1 MRIFSIAEWD
11 LFAWMIISLALLGF
25 GASGTALAIFRK
37 PARRFYPAVAVI
49 IPSILAVVLPL
60 TLALA
65 LRVEW
70 RSLELLWNPGQ
81 AFRLLVIYLILS
93 GPFFCVGTFIGL
105 NLMEWAGSIRRVYG
119 ADLAGAAAGAVIA
132 AGLLQLVR
140 PEAAWQMLT
149 ALSIASAGL
158 IALAIA
164 RRLWWVPVAGGL
176 LAAAT
181 SIVLPLQIEP
191 GEYKALSQAL
201 RVPGADIIAQGSS
214 AQSDLRMLANSSVP
228 LRLAPGLSLNH
239 FDELPLQRGIYVDGE
254 GPVILNRSD
263 EALRHVDD
271 TVFGAALALDVAD
284 DSRRALVVG
293 LNALPEIVRLHQVGF
308 ESIIVLEPD
317 TRLSAMALDAKG
329 WGGEILESERVEL
342 RGETLRAGLANV
354 DGELDLILISLDA
367 GRGSLEPERAV
378 TEESFGRMLDR
389 LGDDGLIAISAPV
402 ETPPRSI
409 PRLLVAIANAVERRN
424 DGPER
429 HVAALRGWDRGVILL
444 RKSPFT
450 SSDTASLRR
459 FAESHSFDLV
469 WLAGE
474 ESFESNRFNQLAEPW
489 FRDSAAAILG
499 SRSARRDFIERYKFD
514 LTAPT
519 DDRPWFGVRMKT
531 GTVRELLARREEG
544 GLALLESG
552 YPVLVLTLVI
562 AIVSGVVLILL
573 PLRMIRRERHPDL
586 PAGWRIVTTFG
597 ALGLAFLFVE
607 IVAIH
612 RIAAILGRPLEAV
625 TIVIASFLLF
635 AGAGSLLGRRLP
647 RLDESSASDAVL
659 LRATVAI
666 TVVILLD
673 LSIFMVASDWIAAL
687 PHAAKVAVSVV
698 AIAPL
703 AFLMGIPFPAALER
717 IRSGGDSWIAWAWG
731 VNGCASVV
739 SAILAVLLSIHFGL
753 NAVSVSAA
761 ALYVVA
767 GVALKQAV

>member
-37 PARRFYPAVAVI
+37 PARRFYPVVAVI

-70 RSLELLWNPGQ
+70 RSLELLWNPVQ
-81 AFRLLVIYLILS
+81 AFRLLVIYLLLAV
-93 GPFFCVGTFIGL
+93 PFFCVGTFIGL
-105 NLMEWAGSIRRVYG
+105 NLMEWSGSIRRVYG

-149 ALSIASAGL
+149 ALSIVSAGL
-158 IALAIA
+158 IAFGIA
-164 RRLWWVPVAGGL
+164 RRLIWVPAAGL
-176 LAAAT
+176 LLTAAIA
-181 SIVLPLQIEP
+181 VFLPFRLEP

-201 RVPGADIIAQGSS
+201 RVPGAEIIARGSS
-214 AQSDLRMLANSSVP
+214 AQSDLRMLANSNVP
-228 LRLAPGLSLNH
+228 LRLAPGLSLQH
-239 FDELPLQRGIYVDGE
+239 FEDLPLQRGIYVDGE
-254 GPVILNRSD
+254 GPIILNRSD
-263 EALRHVDD
+263 QALRHVDD
-271 TVFGAALALDVAD
+271 TVFGAVFALDVAAS
-284 DSRRALVVG
+284 SRRALVVG
-293 LNALPEIVRLHQVGF
+293 LTALPEIVRLHQVGF

-342 RGETLRAGLANV
+342 RGETLRSGLANV
-354 DGELDLILISLDA
+354 DGELDLILIPLDA

-378 TEESFGRMLDR
+378 TEESFGRMLDH
-389 LGDDGLIAISAPV
+389 LSDEGLIAITAPV

-424 DGPER
+424 DGSER
-429 HVAALRGWDRGVILL
+429 HVAALRGWDRGVVLL
-444 RKSPFT
+444 SNSPFT
-450 SSDTASLRR
+450 LSDTASLRR

-474 ESFESNRFNQLAEPW
+474 SFESNRFNQLAEPW
-489 FRDSAAAILG
+489 FGDSAAAILG
-499 SRSARRDFIERYKFD
+499 SRSSRQELIDQYKFD

-531 GTVRELLARREEG
+531 GTVRELLALREEG

-562 AIVSGVVLILL
+562 AILSGMVLILL
-573 PLRMIRRERHPDL
+573 PLRMVRRERHPAL

-635 AGAGSLLGRRLP
+635 AGAGSLWGRRLP
-647 RLDESSASDAVL
+647 GLDESRAADTVL
-659 LRATVAI
+659 LRAAVAI
-666 TVVILLD
+666 AVVILLG
-673 LSIFMVASDWIAAL
+673 LLIFMLASDWIAAL
-687 PHAAKVAVSVV
+687 PHAAKVAMSVM

-731 VNGCASVV
+731 INGCASVV

-753 NAVSVSAA
+753 DAVSVTAA

-767 GVALKQAV
+767 GVAMKQVV